1 MFGIIYRMN
10 KMQAWSEEGRH
21 MFRGWF
27 YYVTAD
33 GRLHYSVMPKSKKIS
48 YKDYFVTNAKAM
60 KNHKFLK
67 YKEFE
72 KLLILFGPTK

>member
-1 MFGIIYRMN
+1 
-10 KMQAWSEEGRH
+10 

-27 YYVTAD
+27 HYVTSD

-48 YKDYFVTNAKAM
+48 YKDYFVTSAKAM
-60 KNHKFLK
+60 RKHKFLK

-72 KLLILFGPTK
+72 KLLILFGPPPEIKKAAPNAGEEIPTPEAT